1 MKKFRAVYQAVEHK
15 KNQENY
21 KLKQGIT
28 WEQVEQAKADG
39 IFKFDDYFDKVEEE
53 KIWE

>member
-1 MKKFRAVYQAVEHK
+1 MVYQAVEHN

-28 WEQVEQAKADG
+28 WDQVEQAKADG
-39 IFKFDDYFDKVEEE
+39 NFKFEDYFEKVEEE
-53 KIWE
+53 KK

>member
-1 MKKFRAVYQAVEHK
+1 MKKFRAVYQAVEDK

-39 IFKFDDYFDKVEEE
+39 TFKFEDYFEKVEED
-53 KIWE
+53 

>member
-15 KNQENY
+15 KNQDNFR
-21 KLKQGIT
+21 LKEGIT

-39 IFKFDDYFDKVEEE
+39 NFIFEEYFEKVEEE
-53 KIWE
+53 KK